1 MKKKQINTVKQA
13 SNSTGP
19 TSLEGKAISSKNAT
33 KGGIF
38 AKGYLPGEDGQE
50 QELLVRGL
58 AKAWQI
64 EQHPERMTFI
74 RDIEEAD
81 LRRSRVMLCER
92 LQIEAAMQSLDV
104 AQEFG
109 RLAGFSPS
117 AHLSFPA
124 WYFQDDEVGVYQ
136 KDWAIWV
143 DAAQEQALELK
154 RNYRDQLVP
163 HIAQE
168 FPSLYD
174 YVMNGQP
181 VGASFIAVLGAR
193 YKQSA
198 PTLNLG
204 VVSNEISEKYRD
216 HLVWARD
223 LQRYEIFIRGIRAR
237 LTAQIL
243 TDERTNRY
251 LIGAQNR
258 KMKAE
263 QALVA
268 LEQLAWQREDRQRI
282 IPQESVCQ
290 IDAHQKL
297 VVNQVI
303 VPTNQSANDAS
314 STVMV
319 LPKEKLA

>member
-1 MKKKQINTVKQA
+1 MTK
-13 SNSTGP
+13 SNKSTGP
-19 TSLEGKAISSKNAT
+19 VTPEGKAVSSKNAT

-50 QELLVRGL
+50 QERLVRGL
-58 AKAWQI
+58 QKAWRA

-92 LQIEAAMQSLDV
+92 LQIESAMQSLDV

-124 WYFQDDEVGVYQ
+124 WYFQDDDVGVFQ
-136 KDWAIWV
+136 KDWAIRV
-143 DAAQEQALELK
+143 DRAQEEALELK
-154 RNYRDQLVP
+154 KQYRDQLVP

-168 FPSLYD
+168 FPNLYD
-174 YVMNGQP
+174 YVMRGQP
-181 VGASFIAVLGAR
+181 VGASFITILGAR
-193 YKQSA
+193 FKQSA

-204 VVSNEISEKYRD
+204 VVGNEIAEKYPD

-223 LQRYEIFIRGIRAR
+223 PDRYEIFIRGIRAR

-258 KMKAE
+258 KIKAE
-263 QALVA
+263 QTLAA
-268 LEQLAWQREDRQRI
+268 LEQMTWQREDHRRLVA
-282 IPQESVCQ
+282 QESVCQ
-290 IDAHQKL
+290 ISADQRPLEAE
-297 VVNQVI
+297 QVI

-314 STVMV
+314 STVTV
-319 LPKEKLA
+319 LRKEKSA

>member
-1 MKKKQINTVKQA
+1 MTKNSK
-13 SNSTGP
+13 STGP
-19 TSLEGKAISSKNAT
+19 VTQEGKAISSKNAT

-136 KDWAIWV
+136 KDWAIRV

-174 YVMNGQP
+174 YVMRGQP
-181 VGASFIAVLGAR
+181 VGVSFIAVLGAR

-204 VVSNEISEKYRD
+204 VVSNEIGEKYRD

-223 LQRYEIFIRGIRAR
+223 PQRYEIFIRGIRAR
-237 LTAQIL
+237 LTTQIL

-268 LEQLAWQREDRQRI
+268 LEQLVWQREDRQRV

-290 IDAHQKL
+290 IDAHQKPL

-314 STVMV
+314 STVTI
-319 LPKEKLA
+319 LPKEKSA

>member
-1 MKKKQINTVKQA
+1 M
-13 SNSTGP
+13 
-19 TSLEGKAISSKNAT
+19 
-33 KGGIF
+33 
-38 AKGYLPGEDGQE
+38 
-50 QELLVRGL
+50 
-58 AKAWQI
+58 
-64 EQHPERMTFI
+64 
-74 RDIEEAD
+74 
-81 LRRSRVMLCER
+81 
-92 LQIEAAMQSLDV
+92 
-104 AQEFG
+104 
-109 RLAGFSPS
+109 
-117 AHLSFPA
+117 
-124 WYFQDDEVGVYQ
+124 YQ
-136 KDWAIWV
+136 KDWAIRV

-168 FPSLYD
+168 FPSLFD

-181 VGASFIAVLGAR
+181 VGTSFIAVLGAR

-223 LQRYEIFIRGIRAR
+223 PQRYEIFICGIRAR

-268 LEQLAWQREDRQRI
+268 LEQLAWQREDRQRA

-290 IDAHQKL
+290 IDAHQKPL

-314 STVMV
+314 STVTI
-319 LPKEKLA
+319 LPKENSA